1 MGQPTNI
8 LERRSDR
15 YECAMC
21 RAPVTMTEKSGLGYC
36 DAHWRVVH
44 PQRLRRLLGS
54 VRGTSTPVGKR
65 TSNRAKAI

>member
-1 MGQPTNI
+1 
-8 LERRSDR
+8 
-15 YECAMC
+15 
-21 RAPVTMTEKSGLGYC
+21 MTEKSGLGYC

-65 TSNRAKAI
+65 ISNRGKAF